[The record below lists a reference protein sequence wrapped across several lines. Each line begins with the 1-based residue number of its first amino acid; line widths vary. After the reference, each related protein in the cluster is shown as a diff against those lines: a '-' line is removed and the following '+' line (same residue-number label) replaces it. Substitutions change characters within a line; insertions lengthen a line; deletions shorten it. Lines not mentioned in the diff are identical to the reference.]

1 MSLHLVSLRPEPG
14 ESSSSR
20 KANMERP
27 PQGLPQE
34 PSGYT
39 PLPYCSSQRPS
50 QPCQPF
56 SFFIPYLH
64 ELLQGLQ
71 LQEFTF
77 CDHLFWVTLLRVEG
91 RARERELVT
100 RLKGQERPQEPER
113 ARSVLVISPSVQ
125 RSASIQWEG
134 LQAFLTTSGQAV
146 YLDAVQCY
154 SLCLLVLGRW
164 APHT

>member
-100 RLKGQERPQEPER
+100 RAEGTRTSPR
-113 ARSVLVISPSVQ
+113 ARKGKVSPGHQPFSPEV
-125 RSASIQWEG
+125 SIYPVGRAPGFPHNEWAG
-134 LQAFLTTSGQAV
+134 
-146 YLDAVQCY
+146 
-154 SLCLLVLGRW
+154 SL
-164 APHT
+164 P